1 MDMAS
6 CVDISSDE
14 DPQTNCVCQLG
25 RVMNEEGDECIIPLP
40 TTPTPRPAPSL
51 APAVK
56 MATFMDVDRVQ
67 YSVSSGVCAPLC
79 RLYFCRHCLKLR
91 STECVSH
98 EVSYMKILVI
108 LDPQS

>member
-6 CVDISSDE
+6 CVDISSNE

-25 RVMNEEGDECIIPLP
+25 RVMNEAGDECIIPLP

-56 MATFMDVDRVQ
+56 MATTAV
-67 YSVSSGVCAPLC
+67 
-79 RLYFCRHCLKLR
+79 KLTVFLHR
-91 STECVSH
+91 CKCVKDK
-98 EVSYMKILVI
+98 EDKNIKL
-108 LDPQS
+108 